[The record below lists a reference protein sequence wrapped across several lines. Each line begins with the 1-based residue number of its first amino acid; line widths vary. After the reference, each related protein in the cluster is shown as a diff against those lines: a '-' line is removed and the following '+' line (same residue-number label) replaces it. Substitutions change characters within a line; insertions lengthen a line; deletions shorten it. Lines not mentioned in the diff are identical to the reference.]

1 MRSAIFGAPLSS
13 AAATMSQYHLR
24 SPVPVSQAESCL
36 SHVQSACHYQSAVS
50 LARERDD
57 KQTYHFSQQQ
67 HEQIVSKHQCRLT
80 DDSFAQRCLLH
91 PEADHATEI
100 VAVAS
105 FTNLQEMSMACT
117 SLAEMST
124 TVYHLE
130 ANTGEMTRHCGCE
143 NGPHRPLLMGALS
156 ELNCVLHGSVS
167 STTFCLRL
175 RSGLLLQL
183 WMLKPNHLN
192 SRASVAWDVSSTYR
206 TSHAQASILHQLRHL
221 YAMMYHAKRY
231 VPGAC
236 TQQAPITILDS
247 SS

>member
-143 NGPHRPLLMGALS
+143 NGPTVLCS
-156 ELNCVLHGSVS
+156 WELFRS
-167 STTFCLRL
+167 STVSYTAQYHPP
-175 RSGLLLQL
+175 RS
-183 WMLKPNHLN
+183 
-192 SRASVAWDVSSTYR
+192 VFVSEVDFSFSY
-206 TSHAQASILHQLRHL
+206 
-221 YAMMYHAKRY
+221 
-231 VPGAC
+231 GC
-236 TQQAPITILDS
+236 
-247 SS
+247 